1 MGRSTRMTSRKPR
14 IPLRVVFWSFL
25 FFSSLS
31 VIFHGQNISKPEI
44 RKALEFI
51 KSIETQTLADQVKI
65 CEIPA
70 PPFKEEKRA
79 AYLKQRFAELGLKNV
94 RIDKVGNVIGEK
106 PGSTAKPT
114 LVLAAHLDTVFPEGT
129 DIAVTRTDSSL
140 KAPGISDDSRG
151 LAVILAVALA
161 LNEANIRT
169 QGMIIFVADVGEE
182 GLGDLRGTRHLFSEE
197 LKDRITHF
205 ITVDGTGLKST
216 SKAVGSNRY
225 KVTFKGPGGHSY
237 GAFGLVN
244 PIHAL
249 GRAIEKISRFKV
261 PANPKTSFNVG
272 RIEGGTSVNSIPH
285 TAWFEMDMRSESA
298 EELAKVDAEFKA
310 TIQQALDEEN
320 SFWQSRRKLTVDVK
334 LIGQRTAGDLGP
346 NNTMLKAVMSADSAL
361 GIKSEFR
368 AGSTD
373 ANVPIGLGIPAIAL
387 EGGGRGE
394 GAHALDEIFYTKN
407 SYLGTQKVFLVTL
420 AVVGIR

>member
-1 MGRSTRMTSRKPR
+1 MKYKTCTTRAELSVA
-14 IPLRVVFWSFL
+14 IVFSF
-25 FFSSLS
+25 FFSSVSGAQS
-31 VIFHGQNISKPEI
+31 VTGSFQKP
-44 RKALEFI
+44 LDYV
-51 KSIETQTLADQVKI
+51 KSTEPQTLADQTTI

-79 AYLKQRFAELGLKNV
+79 AFLKQRFTDLGLKNV
-94 RIDKVGNVIGEK
+94 RIDKVGNVIGER
-106 PGSTAKPT
+106 PGSAARLT

-129 DIAVTRTDSSL
+129 DVTVTRTDSSL

-151 LAVILAVALA
+151 LAVILAVARA
-161 LNEANIRT
+161 LNETKIKT
-169 QGMIIFVADVGEE
+169 QGTIIFVADVGEE

-261 PANPKTSFNVG
+261 PANPKTTFNVG
-272 RIEGGTSVNSIPH
+272 RIEGGTSVNSIAH
-285 TAWFEMDMRSESA
+285 TASFEMDMRSEST
-298 EELAKVDAEFKA
+298 EELAKIDAEFKA
-310 TIQQALDEEN
+310 AIQQALDEEN
-320 SFWQSRRKLTVDVK
+320 SFSPGKRKLTVELQ
-334 LIGQRTAGDLGP
+334 LIGQRAAGDLGP
-346 NNTMLKAVMSADSAL
+346 NNPMLKAVMSVDSAL

-373 ANVPIGLGIPAIAL
+373 ANVPIGLGIPAIGL
-387 EGGGRGE
+387 EGGGRSE
-394 GAHALDEIFYTKN
+394 GAHALDEIFYTKD
-407 SYLGTQKVFLVTL
+407 SYLGTQKVLLVTL
-420 AVVGIR
+420 TVVGVR

>member
-1 MGRSTRMTSRKPR
+1 MKYKTRTARAELSVAFV
-14 IPLRVVFWSFL
+14 LSFV
-25 FFSSLS
+25 FSSVAGAQSLTGS
-31 VIFHGQNISKPEI
+31 VQ
-44 RKALEFI
+44 KALDYM
-51 KSIETQTLADQVKI
+51 KSIEPQTLADQARI
-65 CEIPA
+65 CEVPA
-70 PPFKEEKRA
+70 PPFKEKKRA

-94 RIDKVGNVIGEK
+94 RIDKVGNVIGER
-106 PGSTAKPT
+106 PGSSAKPT

-129 DIAVTRTDSSL
+129 DVAVTRTDSSL

-151 LAVILAVALA
+151 LAVILAVART

-169 QGMIIFVADVGEE
+169 QGTIIFVADVGEE
-182 GLGDLRGTRHLFSEE
+182 GLGDLRGTRHLFTEE

-205 ITVDGTGLKST
+205 ITVDGAGLKST
-216 SKAVGSNRY
+216 SRAVGSNRY

-261 PANPKTSFNVG
+261 PAIPKTTFNVG
-272 RIEGGTSVNSIPH
+272 RVDGGTSVNSIAH
-285 TAWFEMDMRSESA
+285 TASFEMDMRSESA
-298 EELAKVDAEFKA
+298 EELAKIDAEFKA
-310 TIQQALDEEN
+310 AVQQALDEEN
-320 SFWQSRRKLTVDVK
+320 SFWPGKRKLLVEIK

-346 NNTMLKAVMSADSAL
+346 NNPMLKAVMSADSAL
-361 GIKSEFR
+361 GIRSEFR

-373 ANVPIGLGIPAIAL
+373 ANVPIGLGIPAVGL
-387 EGGGRGE
+387 EGGGRSE
-394 GAHALDEIFYTKN
+394 GAHALDEIFYTRD
-407 SYLGTQKVFLVTL
+407 SYLGTQKVLLVTL